1 MAVLSILGRH
11 LWPKGEWTLR
21 ARVVVALVLLVLAKV
36 ANVYVPLLYKQAVDA
51 LGTAQAQAM
60 AVPVVLI
67 LAYGAARV
75 LAQAFGEV
83 RDAVF
88 APVAQRAIRNLALE
102 VFGHLHALSLRFHLE
117 RQTGGLSRVIERG
130 TQGMEFLIRFTT
142 FNILPTLLEIVLVG
156 AILWRLYDW
165 RFTVVTLGVIA
176 AYIVF
181 TVTLS
186 EWRIKFVRR
195 MNDADTEANAKAIDS
210 LLNYETVKYFGNEA
224 HEARRYDVGRRRYEL
239 AAIRSSRTLSLLNI
253 GQGGIIAVGLALIM
267 VMAGQGVVDHTMT
280 VGDFVAVNAFLLQ
293 LYAPLNMLGFAY
305 REIRSALV
313 SMEQMFGLLDVSE
326 EVADRPGAPALQVS
340 GGEIVFDH
348 VDFHYDKARP
358 ILHDV
363 SFRVAPGDTV
373 AIVGSSGAGK
383 STVSRILF
391 RFYDVA
397 AGHVR
402 IDGQDI
408 RDVSQASLRA
418 AIGVVPQDTVL
429 FNDTIYYNI
438 AYGRPDASR
447 EEVEQAARLAR
458 IHDFIT
464 GLPAGYESTVGE
476 RGLKLSG
483 GEKQRVAIAR
493 TILKN
498 PRILLFDE
506 ATSALDTRTEQEIQR
521 SLEEVSRGRTTVVIA
536 HRLST
541 IIHADEIVVLD
552 RGRVAE
558 RGRHA
563 ELLARK
569 RPLRRHVASPAGG
582 RRRGCG
588 QGRDQGRGAS
598 VLPRGRPPP
607 CRRVAAARPV
617 PGELCCRSSP
627 LARRSAC
634 KWVWRCRWC
643 RWPWSAK
650 ARTSS
655 PSVSCRPPGRSACW
669 PSARASRTWPR
680 ASVPRPA
687 SSLPSAWGR

>member
-1 MAVLSILGRH
+1 MSPSTNDRIPAIGLGRSWVVLGVLARH
-11 LWPKGEWTLR
+11 LWPKGEFGLR
-21 ARVVVALVLLVLAKV
+21 SRVVVAMVLLVMAKV
-36 ANVYVPLLYKQAVDA
+36 ANVYVPLLYKYAVDA
-51 LGTAQAQAM
+51 LGEPKAQM
-60 AVPVVLI
+60 VAVPIILI
-67 LAYGAARV
+67 VAYGGARV

-83 RDAVF
+83 RDAIF
-88 APVAQRAIRNLALE
+88 APVSQRAIRNLALE
-102 VFGHLHALSLRFHLE
+102 VFGHLHALSLRYHLE

-142 FNILPTLLEIVLVG
+142 FNILPTLFEIVLVS
-156 AILWRLYDW
+156 AILWHLYDW
-165 RFTVVTLGVIA
+165 RFMVVTLAVIA
-176 AYIVF
+176 GYIVF
-181 TVTLS
+181 SVTLS

-195 MNDADTEANAKAIDS
+195 MNDADTDANAKAIDS
-210 LLNYETVKYFGNEA
+210 LLNYETVKYFGNEP
-224 HEARRYDVGRRRYEL
+224 HEMRRFDVGRRRYEI

-253 GQGGIIAVGLALIM
+253 GQGAIIAVGLSAVM
-267 VMAGQGVVDHTMT
+267 VMAGGGVVQGTMT

-293 LYAPLNMLGFAY
+293 LYVPLNMLGFAY
-305 REIRSALV
+305 REIRSAIV
-313 SMEQMFGLLDVSE
+313 NMEKMFGLL
-326 EVADRPGAPALQVS
+326 EVDAEIADRPGAPPLDVT

-363 SFRVAPGDTV
+363 SFRVAPGHTV

-397 AGHVR
+397 SGHVR

-408 RDVSQASLRA
+408 REVTQQSLRA

-438 AYGRPDASR
+438 AYGRPEASR
-447 EEVEQAARLAR
+447 EEVEQAARMAR
-458 IHDFIT
+458 IHDFIAA
-464 GLPAGYESTVGE
+464 LPQGYQAPVGE

-541 IIHADEIVVLD
+541 IINADEIIVLD
-552 RGRVAE
+552 RGRVVE

-563 ELLARK
+563 DLLATNGLYADMWSRQQEAAAEAE
-569 RPLRRHVASPAGG
+569 RLVH
-582 RRRGCG
+582 
-588 QGRDQGRGAS
+588 DEE
-598 VLPRGRPPP
+598 PPSF
-607 CRRVAAARPV
+607 RAEGHLRVA
-617 PGELCCRSSP
+617 E
-627 LARRSAC
+627 
-634 KWVWRCRWC
+634 
-643 RWPWSAK
+643 
-650 ARTSS
+650 
-655 PSVSCRPPGRSACW
+655 
-669 PSARASRTWPR
+669 
-680 ASVPRPA
+680 
-687 SSLPSAWGR
+687 

>member
-1 MAVLSILGRH
+1 MSPPGNDRPPAIGLGRSWAVLAILGRH
-11 LWPKGEWTLR
+11 LWPKGEWRLR
-21 ARVVVALVLLVLAKV
+21 TRVLVALALLVLAKV
-36 ANVYVPLLYKQAVDA
+36 ANVYVPILYKHAVDA
-51 LGTAQAQAM
+51 LGTPQGQVA
-60 AVPVVLI
+60 AVPVALI
-67 LAYGAARV
+67 LAYGVARV
-75 LAQAFGEV
+75 LAQAFGEI
-83 RDAVF
+83 RDAIF
-88 APVAQRAIRNLALE
+88 APVGQRAIRNLALQ
-102 VFGHLHALSLRFHLE
+102 VFGHLHGLSLRYHLE

-142 FNILPTLLEIVLVG
+142 FNILPTLLEIAMVG

-165 RFTVVTLGVIA
+165 RFTAVTLGVIA
-176 AYIVF
+176 GYIVF
-181 TVTLS
+181 TVMLS
-186 EWRIKFVRR
+186 EWRIQFVRR

-210 LLNYETVKYFGNEA
+210 LLNYETVKYFGNEL
-224 HEARRYDVGRRRYEL
+224 HEARRYDVGRRRYET

-253 GQGGIIAVGLALIM
+253 GQGAIIAVGLAAVM
-267 VMAGQGVVDHTMT
+267 VMAGTGVVDRTMT

-305 REIRSALV
+305 REIRGALV
-313 SMEQMFGLLDVSE
+313 NMEKMFGLLDVPPE
-326 EVADRPGAPALQVS
+326 IADKPDAPALEVA

-348 VDFHYDKARP
+348 VDFHYEKARP

-397 AGHVR
+397 AGRVL

-408 RDVSQASLRA
+408 REVRQASLRA

-438 AYGRPDASR
+438 AYGRPDATR

-458 IHDFIT
+458 IHDFIMA
-464 GLPAGYESTVGE
+464 LPQKYESTVGE

-521 SLEEVSRGRTTVVIA
+521 SLEEVSRGRTTLVIA

-552 RGRVAE
+552 RGRVVE
-558 RGRHA
+558 RGRHG
-563 ELLARK
+563 ELLAREG
-569 RPLRRHVASPAGG
+569 LYADMWRRQQEAAAEAERKVEAEAEK
-582 RRRGCG
+582 
-588 QGRDQGRGAS
+588 
-598 VLPRGRPPP
+598 LPSFRAEGHL
-607 CRRVAAARPV
+607 RVA
-617 PGELCCRSSP
+617 E
-627 LARRSAC
+627 
-634 KWVWRCRWC
+634 
-643 RWPWSAK
+643 
-650 ARTSS
+650 
-655 PSVSCRPPGRSACW
+655 
-669 PSARASRTWPR
+669 
-680 ASVPRPA
+680 
-687 SSLPSAWGR
+687 

>member
-1 MAVLSILGRH
+1 MSPPSSSRPSSIDLGRSWAVLSILGRH
-11 LWPKGEWTLR
+11 LWPKGEWGLR
-21 ARVVVALVLLVLAKV
+21 TRVAIALVLLVLAKV
-36 ANVYVPLLYKQAVDA
+36 ANVYVPLLYKKGIDA
-51 LGTAQAQAM
+51 LSTPDTAVV
-60 AVPVVLI
+60 AVPVALI

-75 LAQAFGEV
+75 LAQALGEI
-83 RDAVF
+83 RDAIF
-88 APVAQRAIRNLALE
+88 APVAQRAIRNLALD
-102 VFGHLHALSLRFHLE
+102 VFGHLHALSLRYHLE

-142 FNILPTLLEIVLVG
+142 FNILPTLLEILMVG
-156 AILWRLYDW
+156 AILWHLYDW
-165 RFTVVTLGVIA
+165 RFTAVTLGVIA
-176 AYIVF
+176 GYIVF
-181 TVTLS
+181 TITLS

-210 LLNYETVKYFGNEA
+210 LLNYETVKYFGNES
-224 HEARRYDVGRRRYEL
+224 HEARRYDVGRRRYEI
-239 AAIRSSRTLSLLNI
+239 AAIRSARTLSLLNI
-253 GQGGIIAVGLALIM
+253 GQGGIIAVGLAGIM
-267 VMAGQGVVDHTMT
+267 VMAGQGVVDRTMT

-313 SMEQMFGLLDVSE
+313 SMEQMFGLLDVPA
-326 EVADRPGAPALQVS
+326 EVSDKPDASVLAVS

-348 VDFHYDKARP
+348 VDFHYDKSRP

-363 SFRVAPGDTV
+363 SFRVAPGNTV

-383 STVSRILF
+383 STISRILF

-397 AGHVR
+397 GGSVR

-408 RDVSQASLRA
+408 RGVTQSSLRA

-429 FNDTIYYNI
+429 FNDTIFYNI
-438 AYGRPDASR
+438 CYGRPDCTR

-458 IHDFIT
+458 IHDFIV
-464 GLPAGYESTVGE
+464 GLPQSYESQVGE

-541 IIHADEIVVLD
+541 IINSDEIIVLD

-558 RGRHA
+558 RGRHG
-563 ELLARK
+563 ELLAKAGLYADMWARQQEAAAAAERK
-569 RPLRRHVASPAGG
+569 V
-582 RRRGCG
+582 
-588 QGRDQGRGAS
+588 D
-598 VLPRGRPPP
+598 PPEP
-607 CRRVAAARPV
+607 PSFRAEGHLRVA
-617 PGELCCRSSP
+617 E
-627 LARRSAC
+627 
-634 KWVWRCRWC
+634 
-643 RWPWSAK
+643 
-650 ARTSS
+650 
-655 PSVSCRPPGRSACW
+655 
-669 PSARASRTWPR
+669 
-680 ASVPRPA
+680 
-687 SSLPSAWGR
+687 